1 LSKKLDSLYRTAR
14 GENNYYND
22 IDSMY
27 LIKDRKFSYR
37 NGLSKYYVSFTDSG
51 CSKIVTRYFIGKNN
65 RSYTVS
71 TVTGASGEQSSFVKN
86 FFASFKPFKELNGPD
101 VFASKIDTFF
111 NDFYSKD
118 SSARKLARSA
128 ITDVNFS
135 KKDIGKMLTA
145 MNSLSL
151 KDKDYFE
158 TKQSWIEAI
167 GDIKDTTANAEV
179 LTVLKNIYE
188 RTADTSLFQAKVLK
202 ALAGRH
208 SKEGYALLKQY
219 ILQDPPVSDN
229 SYSYENNFWES
240 EDSLELLKTLFPDI
254 LQLTNLDD
262 YKEKITDLL
271 VKLVD
276 SNKISATEY
285 ETYFSK
291 ILFDARIALKKQLL
305 KDEKKIQDELSKED
319 DEKKEYNRYGSSGNE
334 ELLNYTTLLLPFYE
348 KNAAV
353 TKYIEK
359 LWQVKDD
366 QLKFDLMLKM
376 LRLNKP
382 VPDTMI
388 NYFAGIEERRGALYY
403 R

>member
-1 LSKKLDSLYRTAR
+1 
-14 GENNYYND
+14 
-22 IDSMY
+22 
-27 LIKDRKFSYR
+27 
-37 NGLSKYYVSFTDSG
+37 
-51 CSKIVTRYFIGKNN
+51 
-65 RSYTVS
+65 
-71 TVTGASGEQSSFVKN
+71 
-86 FFASFKPFKELNGPD
+86 
-101 VFASKIDTFF
+101 
-111 NDFYSKD
+111 
-118 SSARKLARSA
+118 
-128 ITDVNFS
+128 
-135 KKDIGKMLTA
+135 
-145 MNSLSL
+145 
-151 KDKDYFE
+151 
-158 TKQSWIEAI
+158 
-167 GDIKDTTANAEV
+167 
-179 LTVLKNIYE
+179 
-188 RTADTSLFQAKVLK
+188 
-202 ALAGRH
+202 LAGRH